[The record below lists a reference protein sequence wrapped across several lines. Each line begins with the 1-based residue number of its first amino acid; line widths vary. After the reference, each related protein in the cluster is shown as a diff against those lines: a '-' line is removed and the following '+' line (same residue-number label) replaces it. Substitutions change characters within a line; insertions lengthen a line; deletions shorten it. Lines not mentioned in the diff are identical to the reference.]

1 MKHKTGIILMIIG
14 GAMMI
19 LSSTVG
25 SIGIYEFLRDYISTE
40 VNPDLKPLLDN
51 VINVIS
57 FIADWGGGAIIFG
70 AFLIMVN
77 QYRLG
82 KWIIGIGLAF
92 GSLALIIWL
101 ITNGIDIF
109 EIELDAQVE
118 VYLTNLKGFFTY
130 GASLQFIGVTVAIIG
145 RWFIKKPK
153 KEKKAKE
160 SKADGKETES
170 GTQESSEN
178 KFCPDCGASISAIA
192 NFCNECGST
201 FDNR

>member
-14 GAMMI
+14 GVMMI
-19 LSSTVG
+19 LSSAVG
-25 SIGIYEFLRDYISTE
+25 SIGVYEFLSDYVSTE
-40 VNPDLKPLLDN
+40 VNPDLKPLLEI
-51 VINVIS
+51 VIKVIR

-70 AFLIMVN
+70 AFLIIVN

-82 KWIIGIGLAF
+82 KWIIGIGLTF
-92 GSLALIIWL
+92 GSLALILWV
-101 ITNGIDIF
+101 ITQIIDITG
-109 EIELDAQVE
+109 IVTNPQVLIYLDRLE
-118 VYLTNLKGFFTY
+118 GFFTY
-130 GASLQFIGVTVAIIG
+130 GASLQFLGVTVAIFG

-153 KEKKAKE
+153 KEKKVKE

-201 FDNR
+201 FDDR

>member
-201 FDNR
+201 FDDR

>member
-1 MKHKTGIILMIIG
+1 MIIG

-25 SIGIYEFLRDYISTE
+25 SIGIYEFLRDYVSTE

-51 VINVIS
+51 VINVIR

-101 ITNGIDIF
+101 ITNGIEIF
-109 EIELDAQVE
+109 GIEVNAQVE
-118 VYLTNLKGFFTY
+118 IYLTNLKGFFTY
-130 GASLQFIGVTVAIIG
+130 GASLQFIGVTIAIIG

-153 KEKKAKE
+153 KDKKDKKAE
-160 SKADGKETES
+160 LDEKETES
-170 GTQESSEN
+170 TEDNSTET
-178 KFCPDCGASISAIA
+178 KHCPNCGVSLPLSA
-192 NFCNECGST
+192 NFCNDCGT
-201 FDNR
+201 DFEDR

>member
-1 MKHKTGIILMIIG
+1 MIIG

-201 FDNR
+201 FDDR